1 MLVKNT
7 LSYCAALGFLVIAT
21 APVDARPTHCIL
33 EVAGKTYISGPCDY
47 RPLKDA
53 GGDFQVTGA
62 DGRHFAY
69 VYVEAPDRA
78 TAHWNGELGENR
90 AHDPLGAL
98 RREDGCWV
106 NDTARICVS
115 TVTASAAGNTAP
127 HGAWDCGKVMGFT
140 LDASTYTVNGKGN
153 SVAQVEQIAED
164 TFGITLADDYRFALF
179 DVTPSTLTW
188 HSPQSGDT
196 FECRRQ
202 K

>member
-1 MLVKNT
+1 MKYSSMVAMLMACGISSPT
-7 LSYCAALGFLVIAT
+7 WAET
-21 APVDARPTHCIL
+21 ADCTL
-33 EVAGKTYISGPCDY
+33 EVKGKTYISGPCDY
-47 RPLKDA
+47 RRLKNTGA
-53 GGDFQVTGA
+53 DFQVTGA
-62 DGRHFAY
+62 DGRYFVY
-69 VYVEAPDRA
+69 VYVEAQDRA
-78 TAHWNGELGENR
+78 TAHWNGEQGESR

-98 RREDGCWV
+98 RREGECWV

-115 TVTASAAGNTAP
+115 TMNASAAGNSAP
-127 HGAWDCGKVMGFT
+127 YGAWDCGEVMGFT

-164 TFGITLADDYRFALF
+164 AFGITLADDYRFALF

-202 K
+202 E